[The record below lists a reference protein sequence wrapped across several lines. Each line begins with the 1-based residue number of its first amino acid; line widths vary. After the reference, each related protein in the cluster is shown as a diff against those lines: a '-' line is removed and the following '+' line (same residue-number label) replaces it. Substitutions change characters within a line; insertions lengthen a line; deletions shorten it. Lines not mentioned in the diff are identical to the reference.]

1 LNHGKDDKSWSVIHN
16 MRKLGTVDLEIL
28 DLAIKE
34 NGIFNE
40 DNLENSELKRL
51 GVGRILDALA
61 SLKDRKLISLNSD
74 GSFSIT
80 DLAREILWSNN
91 IPTWAK
97 ILRLL
102 QIKSCS
108 MEQITSILRTSEDK
122 LIEDVE
128 KLRKSQFVLM
138 SPQRQKDRLVKV
150 YEILPEGIEEID
162 KTETEGFDNTNF
174 NKSKPEVE
182 ILSLIDE
189 IVKEIQDF
197 EMDQSK
203 KDNITGKLSKLKDK
217 LEI

>member
-1 LNHGKDDKSWSVIHN
+1 
-16 MRKLGTVDLEIL
+16 MRKLGTIDLEIL

-34 NGIFNE
+34 NGVFNE
-40 DNLENSELKRL
+40 NNLENSELKRL

-61 SLKDRKLISLNSD
+61 SLKDRKMVSLNSD

-80 DLAREILWSNN
+80 NLAREILWSNN

-108 MEQITSILRTSEDK
+108 MEQITDILRTSQDK
-122 LIEDVE
+122 LMTDVE
-128 KLRKSQFVLM
+128 KLRKSQLVLM
-138 SPQRQKDRLVKV
+138 SPQRQKDRLVKI

-162 KTETEGFDNTNF
+162 KTETNGFDNTNF
-174 NKSKPEVE
+174 DETKSEVE
-182 ILSLIDE
+182 ILSIIDE
-189 IVKEIQDF
+189 IVKEINDSQI
-197 EMDQSK
+197 EQLK
-203 KDNITGKLSKLKDK
+203 KDNITEKLSKLKNK

>member
-1 LNHGKDDKSWSVIHN
+1 
-16 MRKLGTVDLEIL
+16 MRKLGTIDLQIL
-28 DLAIKE
+28 QLAIKE
-34 NGIFNE
+34 NGTFNE
-40 DNLENSELKRL
+40 SNLENSELKRL
-51 GVGRILDALA
+51 GVGRILDAIA
-61 SLKDRKLISLNSD
+61 SLKDRKMISLNSD

-91 IPTWAK
+91 VPTWAK

-108 MEQITSILRTSEDK
+108 MKQMVDILRTSEDK

-138 SPQRQKDRLVKV
+138 APQRQEDRLVKV
-150 YEILPEGIEEID
+150 YEILPEGVEEID
-162 KTETEGFDNTNF
+162 KTDTEGFGNTNF
-174 NKSKPEVE
+174 YKPKPKVE

-189 IVKEIQDF
+189 ITKVIQDSKI
-197 EMDQSK
+197 DQLE
-203 KDNITGKLSKLKDK
+203 KDGITEKLSKLKDR

>member
-1 LNHGKDDKSWSVIHN
+1 
-16 MRKLGTVDLEIL
+16 MRKLGTIDLQIL
-28 DLAIKE
+28 DLAIKQ
-34 NGIFNE
+34 NGTFNE
-40 DNLENSELKRL
+40 NNLENSELKKL

-61 SLKDRKLISLNSD
+61 SLKDRKMISLNSD

-80 DLAREILWSNN
+80 NLAREILWSNN

-108 MEQITSILRTSEDK
+108 MEQITDILRTSQDK

-128 KLRKSQFVLM
+128 KLRKSQFILM
-138 SPQRQKDRLVKV
+138 SPQRKEDRLVKI
-150 YEILPEGIEEID
+150 YEILPEGIEKID

-174 NKSKPEVE
+174 EESKSEVE
-182 ILSLIDE
+182 ILGLIDE
-189 IVKEIQDF
+189 VIKEINDSQM
-197 EMDQSK
+197 EQLK
-203 KDNITGKLSKLKDK
+203 KDSIAGKLLKLKDK